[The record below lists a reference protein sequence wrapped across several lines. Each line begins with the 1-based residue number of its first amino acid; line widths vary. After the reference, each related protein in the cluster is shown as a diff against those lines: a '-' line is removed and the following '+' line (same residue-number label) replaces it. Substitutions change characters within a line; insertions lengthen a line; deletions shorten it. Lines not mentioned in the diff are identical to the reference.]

1 MKNTNYIIEAH
12 AILQDGQQ
20 VRGPVTSV
28 DHQTFVF
35 QDDTNGSDLRISMN
49 RGDLGWSQLLS
60 DPIKQP
66 QQLIDEIGIYID
78 NALGNSPLTK
88 KIMLE

>member
-1 MKNTNYIIEAH
+1 MENTNYIIEAQ
-12 AILQDGQQ
+12 ANLPDGQQ

-28 DHQTFVF
+28 DHQTFIF
-35 QDDTNGSDLRISMN
+35 HDHNKDSDLRMSMN
-49 RGDLGWSQLLS
+49 RGELGWTQLPD
-60 DPIKQP
+60 DPIQQP

>member
-1 MKNTNYIIEAH
+1 MENTKYIIEAQ
-12 AILQDGQQ
+12 AILPDGQQ

-28 DHQTFVF
+28 DHHTFIF
-35 QDDTNGSDLRISMN
+35 HDHNNDSDLRISMN
-49 RGDLGWSQLLS
+49 RGDLGWTQLPTDQIQQS
-60 DPIKQP
+60 

-88 KIMLE
+88 KITIE